1 MKKLI
6 VITTPY
12 FFPDEAFLL
21 VCLLRRGL
29 ERLHI
34 RKPEGDKMQVIKLLK
49 AIPSEFYS
57 RIVLHDYFELT
68 ETFGLGGIHLNR
80 RNPDIPEGYRGCVSA
95 SCHSLQEIRERK
107 SLDYVFLSPIFPS
120 LSKEGYGSGFSKELL
135 QEASEK
141 GIIDSKVIALGGLD
155 CSTLPLLKSF
165 PFGGYAV
172 LGALWGKCPDKQ
184 QTNLI
189 LEQFKQLQLCR

>member
-6 VITTPY
+6 VITPPY

-21 VCLLRRGL
+21 VCLLQRGL

-34 RKPEGDKMQVIKLLK
+34 RKPEGDKMQVRNLLEV
-49 AIPSEFYS
+49 IPSEFYS
-57 RIVLHDYFELT
+57 RVVLHDYFDLAEN
-68 ETFGLGGIHLNR
+68 FRLGGIHLNR
-80 RNPDIPEGYRGCVSA
+80 RNPDIPKSFRGNVSA
-95 SCHSLQEIRERK
+95 SCHSLQEIQEKK

-120 LSKEGYGSGFSKELL
+120 ISKEGYGNGFSKELL
-135 QEASEK
+135 QKASEQ

-155 CSTLPLLKSF
+155 ASTIPLLKSF
-165 PFGGYAV
+165 HFGGYAV
-172 LGALWGKCPDKQ
+172 LGALWGKQPCRQHTD
-184 QTNLI
+184 LI